1 MSAPRYVVLKGD
13 QVLAI
18 GTAYQIAQELGVSIK
33 TVKWWASPVAKKR
46 ADEGRHPYGRR
57 VAERID

>member
-1 MSAPRYVVLKGD
+1 M
-13 QVLAI
+13 LAI